1 MYIRGLLHIMNNL
14 GSRRL
19 VWGARHRQA
28 KTNACPDKLPIKQ
41 PDNHLD
47 NSRCAREP
55 QSVRRAFYL
64 HSVGL

>member
-1 MYIRGLLHIMNNL
+1 MNNL